1 MSYLRTYI
9 EDNDFRFSY
18 IDNQLDIINYLK
30 INYMEDNKVS
40 LHYKDGNIV
49 IKGDNL
55 RIKKLL
61 DDEILIVG
69 NIENIEFKEWLYES
83 IWY

>member
-18 IDNQLDIINYLK
+18 IDNQLDIINYLR

-69 NIENIEFKEWLYES
+69 NIENIEFKE
-83 IWY
+83 

>member
-18 IDNQLDIINYLK
+18 IDNQLDIINYLR

>member
-9 EDNDFRFSY
+9 EDNNFRFSY
-18 IDNQLDIINYLK
+18 IGNQLDVINYLR
-30 INYMEDNKVS
+30 INYMEDSKVS
-40 LHYKDGNIV
+40 LHYKEGNIV
-49 IKGDNL
+49 IKGNNL

-69 NIENIEFKEWLYES
+69 DIENIEFKD
-83 IWY
+83 

>member
-9 EDNDFRFSY
+9 EDNNFRFSY
-18 IDNQLDIINYLK
+18 IGNQLDVINYLR
-30 INYMEDNKVS
+30 INYMEDSKVS
-40 LHYKDGNIV
+40 LHYKEGNIV
-49 IKGDNL
+49 IKGNNL

-69 NIENIEFKEWLYES
+69 DIENIEFKDWLYES

>member
-69 NIENIEFKEWLYES
+69 NIENIEFKE
-83 IWY
+83 